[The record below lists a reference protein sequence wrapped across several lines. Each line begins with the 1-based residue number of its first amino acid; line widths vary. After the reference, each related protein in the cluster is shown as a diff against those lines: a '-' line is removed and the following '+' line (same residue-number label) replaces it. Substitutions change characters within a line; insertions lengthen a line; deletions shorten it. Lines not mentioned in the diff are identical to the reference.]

1 MSSSTTTTHPHS
13 ARWGVRLFWFTYVVL
28 LVASLGYE
36 FVKGAA
42 SALPGMDQVEG
53 LLRIPAFSERS
64 GGESRQIKLAYSAWP
79 TFGPGTGTPTMKDT
93 GRPPV
98 ILIHG
103 SPGEGQEL
111 GKIGTAL
118 EKAGYQVLAPD
129 LPGFGDSTHNPPSL
143 SILAHAHEVLA
154 LLDQLHIQKAHIL
167 GWSLGGGVAMH
178 IVDLAPDRVA
188 SLTLMASISDQESE
202 GTRSYFAEH
211 AKYALGYAAATA
223 ARYAIP
229 HFGSLAEFDNIRA
242 SMINFW
248 DTDLRPLQDLMRR
261 IKTPTLILHGTND
274 PLVPRWAAEHSHE
287 LIEPSTLVM
296 TPYSHF
302 FPFMQPDYAAAVILP
317 FITRHDTPTP
327 ALRQLINLAPER
339 PSLLGAF
346 GDWAALQFRQAH
358 WLTLLIAA
366 TAVLLYRRRTAAILL
381 FLAVYFSL
389 IDNGIAFGAIFAAQL
404 IAAIVALI
412 RGRSGG
418 ATARRRNS
426 DFSEHHKPGA
436 AVPTRPAT
444 PTPPHCCASSQD
456 YEGDTI
462 STASSGTIR
471 PHPRVIGTGI
481 STRAESHW
489 QQLLT
494 ERPILLT
501 LASRFVPN
509 EQETTIQAAASV
521 GSVPLHARLAFLVA
535 TLFSW
540 PLWTLFY
547 LITTILAAMFIVQ
560 PLTDRARL
568 AGLLLGIAISI
579 PLIRS
584 LELLLT
590 TTGRRLLRIRFTRL
604 TRREYWPSHLLYYP
618 TAPYFIYLGLKH
630 APIAFTA
637 CNPGI
642 EHGGG
647 LIGESKQ
654 SILDAMPDA
663 APWILQSVRIGRGD
677 PGQRTAQ
684 AIEAMKNVP
693 NLTYP
698 VILKPDSGYRG
709 HAVRLARSDSDIRNY
724 FQSMLAP
731 AILQQYHP
739 GPRECGILWAR
750 NPKSPQG
757 PGFIFSVTR
766 KEFPILTGDG
776 RHTFEQLIFRHKRF
790 HAQAGVFLSRH
801 ADKRTWILAA
811 GETFRLAE
819 SGNHCQGTLFLD
831 GEDLI
836 TPELS
841 AAIDSIA
848 QGFRG
853 GLDIGRFDIRYES
866 DELLRQ
872 GKSFAIL
879 ELNGITGESTNIY
892 DPSKSIWWAYKTH
905 FRQWRLMYELGMTR
919 MATGH
924 KPMSVKEVFKRISTH
939 KRSRSGSALAD

>member
-1 MSSSTTTTHPHS
+1 MNAPSTTATRSRP
-13 ARWGVRLFWFTYVVL
+13 RWFLQIFWLLYVAAVA
-28 LVASLGYE
+28 ASLWHE
-36 FVKGAA
+36 
-42 SALPGMDQVEG
+42 
-53 LLRIPAFSERS
+53 LRITPPSTHAPSQRVSVPAFTGR
-64 GGESRQIKLAYSAWP
+64 GESDGSISIAYDEYCSAKWP
-79 TFGPGTGTPTMKDT
+79 HPIPI
-93 GRPPV
+93 
-98 ILIHG
+98 ILLHG
-103 SPGEGQEL
+103 SPGNGSEL
-111 GKIGTAL
+111 GRIAAPL
-118 EKAGYQVLAPD
+118 QAAGYRVITPD

-154 LLDQLHIQKAHIL
+154 LMDQLHIQKAHIL

-178 IVDLAPDRVA
+178 IVDLVPDRVA

-211 AKYALGYAAATA
+211 AKYALGYAAATV

-248 DTDLRPLQDLMRR
+248 DTDMRPLQDLMRR

-302 FPFMQPDYAAAVILP
+302 FPFMQPEYAAATILP

-339 PSLLGAF
+339 PSLFGGV
-346 GDWAALQFRQAH
+346 GDWAAFQLRKAH
-358 WLTLLIAA
+358 WLTLFTAA
-366 TAVLLYRRRTAAILL
+366 TILLLYRRRTAAILL

-389 IDNGIAFGAIFAAQL
+389 IDNGIAFGAIFAAQFL
-404 IAAIVALI
+404 AAAIAFR
-412 RGRSGG
+412 RGRTLRKLPLLEREGW
-418 ATARRRNS
+418 
-426 DFSEHHKPGA
+426 
-436 AVPTRPAT
+436 
-444 PTPPHCCASSQD
+444 
-456 YEGDTI
+456 GDT
-462 STASSGTIR
+462 
-471 PHPRVIGTGI
+471 IGTGI
-481 STRAESHW
+481 STRTEAHW

-494 ERPILLT
+494 QHPILLA
-501 LASRFVPN
+501 LASRFIPN
-509 EQETTIQAAASV
+509 EQETTIQAAASL
-521 GSVPLHARLAFLVA
+521 GYPAALRRKYLLFLS
-535 TLFSW
+535 TSILSW
-540 PLWTLFY
+540 PLWTLLY
-547 LITTILAAMFIVQ
+547 LITTIFAAMFIVQ
-560 PLTDRARL
+560 PLTDRAHL
-568 AGLLLGIAISI
+568 AGLLLGIAITIS
-579 PLIRS
+579 LIRS
-584 LELLLT
+584 IELLLT

-663 APWILQSVRIGRGD
+663 APWILQSVRVDRGE
-677 PGQRTAQ
+677 PELRTTQ
-684 AIEAMKNVP
+684 ALETIRKYGS
-693 NLTYP
+693 LSLP

-709 HAVRLARSDSDIRNY
+709 HAVKLARGAADIRTY
-724 FQSMLAP
+724 FDSMRAP

-739 GPRECGILWAR
+739 GPQECGILWAR
-750 NPKSPQG
+750 NPKSPKG
-757 PGFIFSVTR
+757 PGFIFSITR

-801 ADKRTWILAA
+801 ARQRTRVLAA
-811 GETFRLAE
+811 GETLRLAE

-831 GEDLI
+831 GADLI

-866 DELLRQ
+866 DDLLRQ
-872 GKSFAIL
+872 GKNFAIL

-892 DPSKSIWWAYKTH
+892 DPSKSIWWAYRTH

>member
-129 LPGFGDSTHNPPSL
+129 LPGFGRSTHNPPSL

-154 LLDQLHIQKAHIL
+154 LMDQLHIQKAHIL

-178 IVDLAPDRVA
+178 MVDLAPDRIA

-211 AKYALGYAAATA
+211 AKYALGYAAATVG
-223 ARYAIP
+223 RYAIP
-229 HFGSLAEFDNIRA
+229 HFGYLSELDNIRA
-242 SMINFW
+242 SMRNFW
-248 DTDLRPLQDLMRR
+248 DTDMRPLQDLMRR
-261 IKTPTLILHGTND
+261 INTPTLILHGRND
-274 PLVPRWAAEHSHE
+274 PLVPYWAAEHSHE
-287 LIEPSTLVM
+287 LIKPSTLVM
-296 TPYSHF
+296 TKYSHF
-302 FPFMQPDYAAAVILP
+302 FPFMQPEYAAEQILSFVSTHDIP
-317 FITRHDTPTP
+317 SPGVHETFILDPDPPR
-327 ALRQLINLAPER
+327 
-339 PSLLGAF
+339 LLGTPGLWF
-346 GDWAALQFRQAH
+346 ELQLRRAH
-358 WLTLLIAA
+358 WLTLLTAA
-366 TAVLLYRRRTAAILL
+366 TILLLYRRRTATIFL
-381 FLAVYFSL
+381 FVAVYFGL
-389 IDNGIAFGAIFAAQL
+389 IDNGIALGAIFIAQFLAAV
-404 IAAIVALI
+404 IAFR
-412 RGRSGG
+412 RGRSLRLPLPEEGG
-418 ATARRRNS
+418 W
-426 DFSEHHKPGA
+426 G
-436 AVPTRPAT
+436 VG
-444 PTPPHCCASSQD
+444 SS
-456 YEGDTI
+456 
-462 STASSGTIR
+462 S
-471 PHPRVIGTGI
+471 PRTIGTGI
-481 STRAESHW
+481 STRTLSHW
-489 QQLLT
+489 HQLLT
-494 ERPILLT
+494 QHPILLA
-501 LASRFVPN
+501 LASRFIPN
-509 EQETTIQAAASV
+509 EQETAIEAAASLL
-521 GSVPLHARLAFLVA
+521 GWPAAPRRNYLFLFFL
-535 TLFSW
+535 TTILSW

-560 PLTDRARL
+560 PLIDREHFPARL
-568 AGLLLGIAISI
+568 AGLLLGIAITI

-604 TRREYWPSHLLYYP
+604 TRREYWPSHFLYYP

-663 APWILQSVRIGRGD
+663 APWILQSVRIDRGD
-677 PGQRTAQ
+677 PEQRTTRALE
-684 AIEAMKNVP
+684 AISN
-693 NLTYP
+693 NGSLSYP

-709 HAVRLARSDSDIRNY
+709 HAVKLARSESDIRNY
-724 FQSMLAP
+724 FNSMLAP

-739 GPRECGILWAR
+739 GPQECGILWAR
-750 NPKSPQG
+750 NPKSPKG
-757 PGFIFSVTR
+757 PGFIFSITR

-801 ADKRTWILAA
+801 ARQRTRILAE
-811 GETFRLAE
+811 GESMRLAE

-831 GEDLI
+831 GACLI

-892 DPSKSIWWAYKTH
+892 DPGKSIWWAYKTH
-905 FRQWRLMYELGMTR
+905 FRQWRLMYELGMAR
-919 MATGH
+919 MAAGH